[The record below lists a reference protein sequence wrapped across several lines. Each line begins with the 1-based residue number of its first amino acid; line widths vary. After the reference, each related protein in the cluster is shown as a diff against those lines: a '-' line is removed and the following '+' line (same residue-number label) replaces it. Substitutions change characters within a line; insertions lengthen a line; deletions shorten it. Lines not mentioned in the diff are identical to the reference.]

1 MIRLFQF
8 PPAMGLPNASGFCLK
23 LETWLRMAGLP
34 YQNVYTMNLGKAPK
48 GKLPHIID
56 DDGTVVADSGLIIDH
71 LKRRHG
77 VALDDHLDRD
87 QRAQSLLLQRTLEE
101 HAYWCV
107 LHFRWADDRYWP
119 ATRDAFFGGLGA
131 SYKWFVPA
139 LARGGMVK
147 QVKAAG
153 VGRHTADE
161 ITEMGMRDIDAVA
174 TVLGD
179 KPFLFGHPSSIDAT
193 AYGLLANV
201 VFVDVDIPFK
211 RLIERDYPSIVRY
224 CERMRQVY
232 WRG

>member
-8 PPAMGLPNASGFCLK
+8 PPTMGLPNGSGFCLK

-34 YQNVYTMNLGKAPK
+34 YENVYTMHLGRAPK
-48 GKLPHIID
+48 GKFPFITD
-56 DDGTVVADSGLIIDH
+56 DHGVTVADSSLVIDH
-71 LKRRHG
+71 LTRLHG
-77 VALDDHLDRD
+77 VTLDAHLDPL

-107 LHFRWADDRYWP
+107 LYFRWADERYWP
-119 ATRDAFFGGLGA
+119 ATRDAFFGAMGA
-131 SYKWFVPA
+131 PYKWFVPR
-139 LARGGMVK
+139 LARKGMLN

-153 VGRHTADE
+153 VGRHTPEE
-161 ITEMGMRDIDAVA
+161 ITAMGMRDIDAIA

-179 KPFLFGHPSSIDAT
+179 KPFLFGEPSSIDAT
-193 AYGLLANV
+193 AYGMLANV
-201 VFVDVDIPFK
+201 VFVDLDIPFK

-232 WRG
+232 W